1 MNRQRLSVRGVAPWQ
16 WKGRHGR
23 RWWLCLRP
31 LSQLRGADSSWR
43 KWIPSYHRA
52 GTGRC
57 EQNIARDKMSTPQSL
72 DTSSESILFFFFFL
86 F

>member
-1 MNRQRLSVRGVAPWQ
+1 MKRQGLPVRGVAPWQ
-16 WKGRHGR
+16 WKGRHRSR

-31 LSQLRGADSSWR
+31 LSQLRGADSSWG

-72 DTSSESILFFFFFL
+72 DIFLPKVCFF
-86 F
+86 